1 MEENKDKVINFIKKS
16 NNTEDSAE
24 KKFLK
29 EFPFIKITK
38 DDNGNS
44 FKEEYLLE
52 YANKCFYI
60 VTVLKNNGI
69 SPALYKYKVPY
80 KLFFEFIDNFK
91 TETNG
96 KIIDIER
103 YIPEEP
109 A

>member
-1 MEENKDKVINFIKKS
+1 MDDNNDKVINFIKKS
-16 NNTEDSAE
+16 GTGSAE
-24 KKFLK
+24 SEH
-29 EFPFIKITK
+29 EFPFIKFTK
-38 DDNGNS
+38 DENGNS

-60 VTVLKNNGI
+60 ITVLKNNGI

-80 KLFFEFIDNFK
+80 KSLFEFINNYK
-91 TETNG
+91 TGTNG

-103 YIPEEP
+103 YIPEEL